1 MEPEELLKLKQNK
14 VRIEIGLL
22 KERHE
27 SVNLIFNIKQSD
39 VDFMVH
45 TEQGCDILLSQF
57 KALNQG
63 LDKIWSPKEGNHKR
77 DNDLI

>member
-1 MEPEELLKLKQNK
+1 MESDLKRKQND
-14 VRIEIGLL
+14 VRVRYLLL
-22 KERHE
+22 KERLNGLTNCVFE
-27 SVNLIFNIKQSD
+27 IKEEILNS
-39 VDFMVH
+39 MMS
-45 TEQGCDILLSQF
+45 TEQGCDILLYQF